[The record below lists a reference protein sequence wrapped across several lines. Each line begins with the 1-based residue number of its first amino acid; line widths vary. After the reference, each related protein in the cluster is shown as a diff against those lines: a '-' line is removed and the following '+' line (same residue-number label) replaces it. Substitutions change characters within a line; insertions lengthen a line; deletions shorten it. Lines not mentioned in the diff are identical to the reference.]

1 MSGRKRER
9 PTDPARRAC
18 TGRVGAWTATVVPER
33 RSARR
38 GRRACRELRVV
49 NGFLSIRPAEKIE
62 FGLDVNNLFDKLG
75 FRGGGGLF
83 PILSS
88 TQAVFNDTALYGR
101 TVTGSIRY
109 RF

>member
-1 MSGRKRER
+1 MS
-9 PTDPARRAC
+9 
-18 TGRVGAWTATVVPER
+18 
-33 RSARR
+33 
-38 GRRACRELRVV
+38 EL
-49 NGFLSIRPAEKIE
+49 
-62 FGLDVNNLFDKLG
+62 GLDVDNLFDKLG
-75 FRGGGGLF
+75 FRGGGRLF